1 MERTDLLHLLHSYWV
16 IPKPENEINR
26 GVESKEMCEGLELN
40 PDPDQNFNYEGD
52 LDKYDI

>member
-16 IPKPENEINR
+16 IPKPENEVNR